1 MNMAMSMKRGG
12 LPMMMNGSAE
22 KASWFLSTAMMS
34 AWRVTD
40 RDAFVRWMQSNRPEA
55 VVMVPTVVPAFEAA
69 ILKDPVTEDGEVPD
83 GIEETTGS
91 PVLQVRPTPE
101 ARALAVSRLTKELT

>member
-40 RDAFVRWMQSNRPEA
+40 QNGPN
-55 VVMVPTVVPAFEAA
+55 
-69 ILKDPVTEDGEVPD
+69 
-83 GIEETTGS
+83 
-91 PVLQVRPTPE
+91 
-101 ARALAVSRLTKELT
+101 AL